1 MHLLGCPEDRNNLPR
16 YGNGIT
22 GSGVAAGAC
31 ITLLRRERTK
41 ATKLNPVP
49 SRERITD
56 GAADRIHDALNF
68 TLMQMPMLIGE
79 RSYQFRFDHGWRGS
93 LTWRC
98 FLKAARALGAR
109 QALSSASRSALLKGE
124 HDLSWRNRTLL
135 IGRIAMEPRSRTRRR
150 SFVWP
155 RLSPSCVE

>member
-16 YGNGIT
+16 HGNCMT

-31 ITLLRRERTK
+31 ITLLRRERAE

-56 GAADRIHDALNF
+56 GAEDRIHESLDI

-79 RSYQFRFDHGWRGS
+79 RSYQFGFDHGWRGS

-109 QALSSASRSALLKGE
+109 QALSPASRSALLKGE
-124 HDLSWRNRTLL
+124 HDLTWRNRTRV
-135 IGRIAMEPRSRTRRR
+135 IGWIALEP
-150 SFVWP
+150 
-155 RLSPSCVE
+155 